1 MILVDSVDEL
11 DSSYEVRN
19 VVMASKFQPTSEF
32 RLCPADASDYNIRMI
47 SRPLSLLST
56 AFLFVSIA
64 HGADVRQLRQGFER
78 EVVPVIKRHCA
89 KCHGADKDESG
100 LQLTSLDHV
109 LAGGVSG
116 AIVQPG
122 KPDESLIVHLIR
134 PGSDPHMPPDGQ
146 LSESEINT
154 IESWVRSLP
163 QNLSVGSK
171 QVATTGED
179 HWAFQ
184 KLRRPTVSDVRE
196 VGRISTP
203 VDAFILAR
211 LEANGLTM
219 APSATAGEFIRR
231 ASFDLIGLPP
241 NREDVTAFER
251 DVDRSPDRAVSRL
264 VDRLLASPHYGE
276 RWGRHWL
283 DLARYADSNGFEFD
297 FERPHAWHY
306 RDWVINS
313 LNADKPYDEFLA
325 EQIAGDEIAPESFA
339 AHVATGFCRN
349 GPTVGNQRLEKH
361 RWDELDDAISTTS
374 EVFLG
379 LTLGCA
385 RCHDHKYDPTSQRD
399 YYSMLAI
406 FNSAGKRAHFIGT
419 PEQRQTRDRLK
430 AEIREGRERLKALSN
445 QPSAGDWTIEDG
457 ELLQRRPAADVR
469 LILGDSNWKD
479 YTVEVEVQKTG
490 GTMEPLQYQAGVS
503 LMFRATSLQHFYWL
517 RLGVS
522 DNREYSLDIADG
534 GHAPIARRI
543 AGTLQRGRWYRLRVT
558 VEGQSIR
565 AWVDERLVYEM
576 HHPRHDRGG
585 IGLGNWSA
593 TTKWRNLTVRDTQGT
608 VLLDGFPDLMK
619 TKSPEFA
626 AGPETVDG
634 LNLEIRHL
642 EAELSALPV
651 AMSISDESS
660 TPRETR
666 LFLRGDHRTPGAV
679 VQPDVPAALAGSPLE
694 IPDAPNDAKS
704 TGRRRA
710 LARWLTSPDN
720 PLTARVMVNRIWQ
733 YHFGRGLVDT
743 PSNFGL
749 NGSRPTH
756 PDLLDWLAVEFIESG
771 WSIKHMHRLIMTSA
785 VYGQSR
791 RTNDGTR
798 QDADNRLLSRF
809 PTRRLEAEL
818 IRDRILAA
826 SDSLNEMMG
835 GPGIRPHIHPGVIAT
850 GTTRK
855 WPTVE
860 RESHEHWRRSV
871 YIFVRRSV
879 LMPMLEA
886 FDSPTTTQSCAQ
898 RLVTTV
904 PTQAL
909 QLMNDRFTNEQAAL
923 MARRVIAKVG
933 HDAEQ
938 QVREI
943 YWRSL
948 SREPTDSELSDCV
961 AFVQKQHEYHG
972 SAEPSLA
979 DLCHVMFNLN
989 EFVYVD

>member
-1 MILVDSVDEL
+1 MI
-11 DSSYEVRN
+11 
-19 VVMASKFQPTSEF
+19 F
-32 RLCPADASDYNIRMI
+32 
-47 SRPLSLLST
+47 RPL
-56 AFLFVSIA
+56 AFLSAVFLLVSIA
-64 HGADVRQLRQGFER
+64 SGDDLVELRQGFER
-78 EVVPVIKRHCA
+78 DVAPIIKRNCA
-89 KCHGADKDESG
+89 KCHGVEKDESG
-100 LQLTSLDHV
+100 LQLTSLKHV
-109 LAGGVSG
+109 LAGGASG
-116 AIVQPG
+116 AVVQPG

-134 PGSDPHMPPDGQ
+134 PDSDLHMPPEGQ
-146 LSESEINT
+146 LSEKEIKT
-154 IESWVRSLP
+154 IETWIKSLP
-163 QNLSVGSK
+163 QDLAVGSE
-171 QVATTGED
+171 QVATNGRD

-184 KLRRPTVSDVRE
+184 KLRRPGVPVVRE
-196 VGRISTP
+196 VRRISTP

-211 LEANGLTM
+211 LEARGLTM
-219 APSATAGEFIRR
+219 ARSATTGEFIRR

-241 NREDVTAFER
+241 SREDVTTFER
-251 DVDRSPDRAVSRL
+251 DIEEVPDRAISRL

-313 LNADKPYDEFLA
+313 LNVDKPYDQFLA

-349 GPTVGNQRLEKH
+349 GPTVGNQTLEKH
-361 RWDELDDAISTTS
+361 RWDELDDVISTTS

-385 RCHDHKYDPTSQRD
+385 RCHDHKYDPISQRD

-406 FNSAGKRAHFIGT
+406 FNSTGKRSHFIGT
-419 PEQRQTRDRLK
+419 PNQRQTRDRLK
-430 AEIREGRERLKALSN
+430 TEIREQRERLKALSN
-445 QPSAGDWTIEDG
+445 QPSAGDWTIVDG

-469 LILGDSNWKD
+469 LILGDPNWKD

-503 LMFRATSLQHFYWL
+503 LMFRATSLKHFYWL

-522 DNREYSLDIADG
+522 DNREHSLDIADG

-543 AGTLQRGRWYRLRVT
+543 AGAVQRGRWYRLRVT

-565 AWVDERLVYEM
+565 AWVDDRLVYEI
-576 HHPRHDRGG
+576 HHARHDRGG

-593 TTKWRNLTVRDTQGT
+593 TTRWRNLTVRDSEGT
-608 VLLDGFPDLMK
+608 VLLDGFPDLAK
-619 TKSPEFA
+619 TQSPEFA
-626 AGPETVDG
+626 AGPDTVDG
-634 LNLEIRHL
+634 LNHEIRQL
-642 EAELSALPV
+642 EAKLSALPV

-660 TPRETR
+660 TPRQTR
-666 LFLRGDHRTPGAV
+666 LFLRGDYRTPGAV
-679 VQPDVPAALAGSPLE
+679 VQPGVPAALTGAGLE
-694 IPDAPNDAKS
+694 IPVPPKDAKS

-733 YHFGRGLVDT
+733 YHFGQGLVDT

-749 NGSRPTH
+749 NGSSPTH
-756 PDLLDWLAVEFIESG
+756 PELLDWLAVEFIESG

-785 VYGQSR
+785 VYRQSR
-791 RTNDGTR
+791 RTDDRKR
-798 QDADNRLLSRF
+798 QDADNRLLSRY

-826 SDSLNEMMG
+826 SGSLNKVMG

-871 YIFVRRSV
+871 YIFTRRSV

-886 FDSPTTTQSCAQ
+886 FDAPTTTQSCEQ
-898 RLVTTV
+898 RLITTV

-933 HDAEQ
+933 RDTEK
-938 QVREI
+938 QVRAI
-943 YWRSL
+943 YWQSL
-948 SREPTDSELSDCV
+948 SREPTDSELTECV
-961 AFVQKQHEYHG
+961 AFVQQQHEYHG

-989 EFVYVD
+989 EFVYVN

>member
-1 MILVDSVDEL
+1 
-11 DSSYEVRN
+11 
-19 VVMASKFQPTSEF
+19 
-32 RLCPADASDYNIRMI
+32 MI
-47 SRPLSLLST
+47 SRPLTFLSATFLL
-56 AFLFVSIA
+56 VSIA
-64 HGADVRQLRQGFER
+64 QGADFPQLRQGFER
-78 EVVPVIKRHCA
+78 EVAPIIKRHCA
-89 KCHGADKDESG
+89 KCHGTEKDESE
-100 LQLTSLDHV
+100 LQLTSLTRV
-109 LAGGVSG
+109 LAGGASG
-116 AIVQPG
+116 AVVQPG

-146 LSESEINT
+146 LSEKEIKT
-154 IESWVRSLP
+154 IEFWIRTLP
-163 QNLSVGSK
+163 QDLSVGLK
-171 QVATTGED
+171 QVAAKGAD

-184 KLRRPTVSDVRE
+184 KLRRPKVPDVRE

-203 VDAFILAR
+203 IDAFILAR
-211 LEANGLTM
+211 LEAKGLTM
-219 APSATAGEFIRR
+219 APSATAGELIRR
-231 ASFDLIGLPP
+231 ACFDLIGLPP
-241 NREDVTAFER
+241 SREDVTAFER
-251 DVDRSPDRAVSRL
+251 DFERNPDRAVSRL

-325 EQIAGDEIAPESFA
+325 EQIAGDEIAPDSFA
-339 AHVATGFCRN
+339 ARVATGFCRS

-361 RWDELDDAISTTS
+361 RWDELDDVISTTS

-385 RCHDHKYDPTSQRD
+385 RCHDHKYDPISQQD
-399 YYSMLAI
+399 YYSMLAL
-406 FNSAGKRAHFIGT
+406 FNSAGKRSHFMGT
-419 PEQRQTRDRLK
+419 PDQRQTRDRLNS
-430 AEIREGRERLKALSN
+430 EIRKRRERLKKISN
-445 QPSAGDWTIEDG
+445 KPSAGKWTIEDG
-457 ELLQRRPAADVR
+457 ELIQQSLAADVR
-469 LILGDSNWKD
+469 LILGDPTWKD

-490 GTMEPLQYQAGVS
+490 GTEEPLQYQAGVS
-503 LMFRATSLQHFYWL
+503 LMFRARGLQHFYWL

-522 DNREYSLDIADG
+522 DNREHSLDIADG
-534 GHAPIARRI
+534 GHAPIARQI

-565 AWVDERLVYEM
+565 AWVDDKLAYEM
-576 HHPRHDRGG
+576 NHARHAGGG
-585 IGLGNWSA
+585 IGFGNWSA
-593 TTKWRNLTVRDTQGT
+593 TTRWRNLKVRDPQGK
-608 VLLDGFPDLMK
+608 VLLDGFPDLAK
-619 TKSPEFA
+619 TQSPEFA

-634 LNLEIRHL
+634 LNQEIRSL
-642 EAELSALPV
+642 ESELSALPQ
-651 AMSISDESS
+651 AMSIADESS

-679 VQPDVPAALAGSPLE
+679 VQPNVPAALTGAPLE
-694 IPDAPNDAKS
+694 IPVAQKDAKS
-704 TGRRRA
+704 TGQRRA
-710 LARWLTSPDN
+710 LARWLTSPDS

-733 YHFGRGLVDT
+733 YHFDRGLVDT

-756 PDLLDWLAVEFIESG
+756 PELLDWLAAEFLESG
-771 WSIKHMHRLIMTSA
+771 WSIKHMHRLIMISA
-785 VYGQSR
+785 VYRQSR

-798 QDADNRLLSRF
+798 PDADNRLLSRF

-826 SDSLNEMMG
+826 SGSLNEVMG
-835 GPGIRPHIHPGVIAT
+835 GPGIRPRIHPGVIAT
-850 GTTRK
+850 STTRK

-860 RESHEHWRRSV
+860 RESAEHWRRSV

-886 FDSPTTTQSCAQ
+886 FDSPTTTQSCEQ
-898 RLVTTV
+898 RLITTV

-923 MARRVIAKVG
+923 MARRVIAHIG
-933 HDAEQ
+933 HDVEH
-938 QVREI
+938 QVHEV

-948 SREPTDSELSDCV
+948 SRQPTSTELSDCV
-961 AFVQKQHEYHG
+961 AFVRQQHDYHG
-972 SAEPSLA
+972 SAERALT